1 MQVPRGAENQWK
13 AETLKAPQRCITFRA
28 GAAKVP
34 RGADKHNHQKLL
46 KRPSGAWLFVHYL
59 FLFAPPNL
67 GVLSMTSR
75 AFNIVCKR
83 LFPFCLISW
92 SYPESFQA
100 QEPKKKPKKIGY
112 VASGE
117 PPILRLL
124 LIVLLSYSTTSIHV
138 YVEDWMLSPE
148 CLLGHV

>member
-1 MQVPRGAENQWK
+1 MPPEN
-13 AETLKAPQRCITFRA
+13 PPHS
-28 GAAKVP
+28 GAA
-34 RGADKHNHQKLL
+34 ALL
-46 KRPSGAWLFVHYL
+46 VRTIACRRPNDSQVEKSLSPLKPVSISGNSVNYI

-100 QEPKKKPKKIGY
+100 QAPKKKPEKIGY

-138 YVEDWMLSPE
+138 YVED
-148 CLLGHV
+148 